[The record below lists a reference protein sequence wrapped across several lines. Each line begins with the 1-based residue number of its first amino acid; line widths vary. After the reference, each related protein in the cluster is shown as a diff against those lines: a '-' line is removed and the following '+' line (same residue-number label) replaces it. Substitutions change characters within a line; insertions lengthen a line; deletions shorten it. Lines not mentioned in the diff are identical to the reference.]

1 VVVVDTDFGAVMDA
15 EADMVVEQYAGQ
27 VFFVDFRWV
36 VQDLK
41 RRTSHMDLELRIV
54 VPHKLVEVGNR
65 TNMNSV
71 PYRSGSYRTAKGP
84 S

>member
-1 VVVVDTDFGAVMDA
+1 MDA

-41 RRTSHMDLELRIV
+41 RRTSHMDLKLRIV

-65 TNMNSV
+65 TNMKSV
-71 PYRSGSYRTAKGP
+71 ANRSGSYRTAKGP